1 MSVTLYD
8 VDNWLVTSSRTL
20 REFIAAAFDPG
31 HVTVELNFPNTQE
44 LLPLPKTL
52 IHLEMDAMT
61 HPVVGFGVPKI
72 EVIDDVNG
80 TVTNSDL
87 AAHEVNYDV
96 GVWASRE
103 SGGATARMQAM
114 QTLSNLFAPAKA
126 RLDFRDATGMSV
138 VSFTGGRNEL
148 DRLDDVPVWRALDM
162 TLVVRVV
169 SRNVQTEVD
178 ILPTDIIEQPQLTIT
193 DDTGQ
198 QTPVT

>member
-1 MSVTLYD
+1 MSVTPYD
-8 VDNWLVTSSRTL
+8 VDNWLVTSSRAL
-20 REFIAAAFDPG
+20 REYIEAAVDSEL
-31 HVTVELNFPNTQE
+31 VTVELNFPNTRE
-44 LLPLPKTL
+44 LMPLPKTL

-61 HPVVGFGVPKI
+61 HPVVGFGVPTL
-72 EVIDDVNG
+72 EVIDNTAG
-80 TVTNSDL
+80 TVSKYDL

-103 SGGATARMQAM
+103 SGGATSRMEVV

-126 RLDFRDATGMSV
+126 RQDFREATGMSV